1 MKSQGAKQALIEG
14 VWLAALLIGLCALSQ
29 HGYAQ
34 GRGTLVGQKAP
45 AFNIPGIGG
54 EPYSSETF
62 KGHIL
67 VMQFGSSW

>member
-1 MKSQGAKQALIEG
+1 MKRQGAKQSLIEG
-14 VWLAALLIGLCALSQ
+14 VWLAACLIGLCVWPND
-29 HGYAQ
+29 GYAQ
-34 GRGTLVGQKAP
+34 GLGALVGQKAP
-45 AFNIPGIGG
+45 AFSIPGIWD